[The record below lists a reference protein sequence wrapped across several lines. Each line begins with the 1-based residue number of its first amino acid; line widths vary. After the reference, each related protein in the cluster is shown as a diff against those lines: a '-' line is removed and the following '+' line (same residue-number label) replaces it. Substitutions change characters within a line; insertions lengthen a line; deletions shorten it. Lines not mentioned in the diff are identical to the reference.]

1 MSRIISIMNI
11 LSHPSA
17 LLLMLLA
24 LPHRQAVATDS
35 DHSAATLHQASSK
48 QLRGSRKSRRTS
60 TSSAPP
66 LSGVTQRTNDLY
78 LYGIEDISCNLISSS
93 ITPGQPFG
101 GVSCFMQDNHG
112 VIEILAGREGSTTP
126 VNPFLADLSP
136 SNLAVTATSSD
147 HEPEELNFEAVI
159 DLTFRLSK
167 NGQTYTLSSFH
178 AAQGHELGANNWWI
192 GHSSFDCQIDSVSD
206 DQYNHDDDANDGGN
220 DDISWYGD
228 DGEGRLLLAPKS
240 VCTTSQ
246 GLQVRG
252 TGECVYCFK
261 FGLALS

>member
-1 MSRIISIMNI
+1 MNI
-11 LSHPSA
+11 LAHSST
-17 LLLMLLA
+17 LLLVLLT
-24 LPHRQAVATDS
+24 L
-35 DHSAATLHQASSK
+35 HSEYKAATASTLHLEEANSI
-48 QLRGSRKSRRTS
+48 QLRGSRKSRRTNNNS
-60 TSSAPP
+60 TNPIP
-66 LSGVTQRTNDLY
+66 EVTERTNDLY

-93 ITPGQPFG
+93 ITEGQPFD
-101 GVSCFMQDNHG
+101 GVKCFMQDNHG
-112 VIEILAGREGSTTP
+112 VIEIAAGRKGSTTP

-136 SNLAVTATSSD
+136 SNVAVTATFSD
-147 HEPEELNFEAVI
+147 HEPEELNFAAVI

-178 AAQGHELGANNWWI
+178 TAQGHSGGANNWWI
-192 GHSSFDCQIDSVSD
+192 GHSTFDCQIDSIND
-206 DQYNHDDDANDGGN
+206 DQYNHDDDANDDAS

-246 GLQVRG
+246 GLQIRG
-252 TGECVYCFK
+252 TGDCVYCFK